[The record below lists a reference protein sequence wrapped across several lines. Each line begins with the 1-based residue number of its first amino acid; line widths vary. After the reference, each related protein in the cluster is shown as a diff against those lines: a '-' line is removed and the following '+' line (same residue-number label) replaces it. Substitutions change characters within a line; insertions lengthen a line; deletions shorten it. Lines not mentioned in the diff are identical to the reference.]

1 MTTLYENEDFW
12 EGRGGAKMKNASND
26 KVDDKNVPQNVSDC
40 VNHPPHYCA
49 GSVECIE
56 GIRAALDDGFVEY
69 CQGNVLKYVWRW
81 RHKGGVEDLEK
92 AQVYLGWMIEAVEG
106 EKK

>member
-1 MTTLYENEDFW
+1 MDFVIENNGEV
-12 EGRGGAKMKNASND
+12 KKS
-26 KVDDKNVPQNVSDC
+26 PQIDADR

-56 GIRAALDDGFVEY
+56 GIKAALGDEFPAY

-81 RHKGGVEDLEK
+81 KHKGGVEDLRK
-92 AQVYLGWMIEAVEG
+92 AQVYLGWMIEAEDG
-106 EKK
+106 KAE

>member
-1 MTTLYENEDFW
+1 MDFVIEDKG
-12 EGRGGAKMKNASND
+12 EVKKTPQIGADS
-26 KVDDKNVPQNVSDC
+26 VIRPS
-40 VNHPPHYCA
+40 HYCA

-56 GIRAALDDGFVEY
+56 GIRAALGDGFVDY

-81 RHKGGVEDLEK
+81 RHKGGVEDLRK

-106 EKK
+106 IKK